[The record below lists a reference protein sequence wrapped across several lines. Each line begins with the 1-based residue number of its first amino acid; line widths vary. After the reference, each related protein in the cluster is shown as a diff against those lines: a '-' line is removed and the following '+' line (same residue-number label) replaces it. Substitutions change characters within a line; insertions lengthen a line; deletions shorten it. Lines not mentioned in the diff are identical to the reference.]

1 MVSLPKFEL
10 FNQKMAD
17 TIIQGQEGQG
27 GLPGFIGANVTEF
40 GPGYLKAELEVRSEL
55 LTPIGVMH
63 GGVMAGFVDHITG
76 VVLYPMMEPGSWAA
90 TTEFKLNYLAP
101 VKGGILEAE
110 SEVISL
116 TRNTAVV
123 RALVS
128 NEDRLVCSA
137 QGTLLIRAP
146 KK

>member
-1 MVSLPKFEL
+1 MVSLPKFEQ
-10 FNQKMAD
+10 FNQNMAD
-17 TIIQGQEGQG
+17 TIIQGQAAQG
-27 GLPGFIGANVTEF
+27 GLPGFIGAKVTEF
-40 GPGYLKAELEVRSEL
+40 GPGMLKAELEVRGEL
-55 LTPIGVMH
+55 LTPVGYMH
-63 GGVMAGFVDHITG
+63 GGVMAGFIDHITG

-101 VKGGILEAE
+101 VKGGVLEAE

-116 TRNTAVV
+116 TRSTAVV

-137 QGTLLIRAP
+137 QGTLLIRVP
-146 KK
+146 K